1 MKRKKN
7 DENEEQ
13 EQMIIEPLSSDV
25 TSNKNKVYFHCDVSR
40 KNVMLMIQEL
50 DKAVKYVREY
60 MDEDSKIHLYIH
72 SEGGDLY
79 SGLSGMNHIKNC
91 RVPVVTHVDGIC
103 ASAATDL
110 LMGGYKRVMSKYS
123 QVLIHQLSSGVIG
136 KYEEIK
142 EETENC
148 TKLMQMMRD
157 IYNEHCKIPKK
168 MLDKLLSKEIYLNAD
183 ECLKYKIID
192 EIV

>member
-1 MKRKKN
+1 MGKRKL
-7 DENEEQ
+7 EEIEEH
-13 EQMIIEPLSSDV
+13 EQPVLEPPSMEV
-25 TSNKNKVYFHCDVSR
+25 TSNRNKVYFHCEVSR
-40 KNVMLMIQEL
+40 KNIMMLVQEL
-50 DKAVKYVREY
+50 EKACKYVREY

-79 SGLSGMNHIKNC
+79 AGLSGMHHIKNC

-103 ASAATDL
+103 ASAGTDL
-110 LMGGYKRVMSKYS
+110 LLGGTKRVMSKYS

-136 KYEEIK
+136 KYEEMK

-148 TKLMQMMRD
+148 TKLMNMMRK

-168 MLDKLLSKEIYLNAD
+168 VMDKLMSKEIYLD
-183 ECLKYKIID
+183 SEECLKYKIVD

>member
-1 MKRKKN
+1 MLKRKI
-7 DENEEQ
+7 EEV
-13 EQMIIEPLSSDV
+13 EEHEHPILDPPSMEV
-25 TSNKNKVYFHCDVSR
+25 TSNRNKVYFHCEVSR
-40 KNVMLMIQEL
+40 KNIMVLVQEL
-50 DKAVKYVREY
+50 EKACKYVREY

-79 SGLSGMNHIKNC
+79 TGLSGMHHIKNC
-91 RVPVVTHVDGIC
+91 RVPVVTHVDGLC
-103 ASAATDL
+103 ASAGTDL
-110 LMGGYKRVMSKYS
+110 LLGGYKRVMSKYS